1 MGIVLFCFTR
11 ERLIRMEQSS
21 EKYLASLQQLIA
33 QTREDAG
40 YNLNWCI
47 AQVSYAWS
55 NYNNTKKMESM
66 KETQRAACN
75 DETIFVG
82 PTTDDLQGEYRHTD
96 NLHLSKLGLLNT
108 ENAGQMLCIIK

>member
-1 MGIVLFCFTR
+1 
-11 ERLIRMEQSS
+11 MEQSA
-21 EKYLASLQQLIA
+21 KNYLASLQQLIA

-66 KETQRAACN
+66 KRPRVRPATMKLFLWDQRPMIYRVSI
-75 DETIFVG
+75 DTRIIF
-82 PTTDDLQGEYRHTD
+82 
-96 NLHLSKLGLLNT
+96 
-108 ENAGQMLCIIK
+108 I

>member
-1 MGIVLFCFTR
+1 
-11 ERLIRMEQSS
+11 MESKR

-55 NYNNTKKMESM
+55 NYNNTEENGIHERDPAVRPATM
-66 KETQRAACN
+66 KLFLWDQRPMIYRVSI
-75 DETIFVG
+75 DTRIIF
-82 PTTDDLQGEYRHTD
+82 
-96 NLHLSKLGLLNT
+96 
-108 ENAGQMLCIIK
+108 I